1 MRLSPTA
8 DRWAAAGCLIALV
21 LVAALQ
27 ILLQAP
33 PRPETADAPAREFSA
48 ARTLAL
54 LQSWDRAPHSL
65 GTAAHDAVR
74 DGILAQ
80 LRDLGLQGTVHAGTS
95 YLPLQGPHFD
105 AGYVEN
111 ITAVLPG
118 TEPAGKAVM
127 LVAHYDS
134 VPRGPGAGDD
144 GANVA
149 AMLETLRA
157 LRAGSPLRHDVIAL
171 FSDGEE
177 AGMLGAARFVAHDP
191 LRPRVG
197 VVVNFEG
204 RGNAGPSYMFET
216 SRGNS
221 WLVHEFAAAH
231 TGANASSLMYAI
243 YQRLPNDTDLS
254 VFKHAGLAGLNF
266 AYTGGFDYYHSP
278 LDSPA
283 NLSLRTLQ
291 NQGHAMLAMARTLG
305 NADLNHPRGHDRA
318 YFAPVGHALVTYSFN
333 QMNAFALLAIL
344 LFIAACIVGITRK
357 AVSGGSLLAGAG
369 IGLLV
374 LLACAVS
381 GAGVWTLLQWLHPG
395 WRWIPQGQPYRPV
408 LLGLAILAWA
418 LLVASVI
425 YNVFGRRVRAAG
437 LGLGALL
444 WLLVSAVA
452 LAEAL
457 PGGAFGFLW
466 PLLALLAAWI
476 VIFFAPGAGER
487 AAFRQGGLLGL
498 GALPLALL
506 LAPLT
511 WMFLMLL
518 PWAQAGAGLAVFAL
532 VLIALSPYLVRLGWK
547 LTAAALALCMG
558 LGVAGLAR
566 NGLAAQRAQPDSIV
580 YREHWKGTQAT
591 ARWVSYDPAPDTF
604 TAQFLGARPARDGR
618 MLTASAPALPL
629 PPPTA
634 QIESDTAAHGF
645 RTLWLHFA
653 SLRGAETLS
662 VELQPGMIPL
672 GAVLNGEA
680 VRLDPPSKRYPAD
693 GIVWGFAY
701 HGLTPAG
708 IDLVLTLRAGQR
720 FRLTLTDALF
730 GLPPVPGM
738 DPKPR
743 AAWQTS
749 APFERTDES
758 IVSAD
763 YRF

>member
-1 MRLSPTA
+1 MRLPPSA
-8 DRWAAAGCLIALV
+8 ARWAAAGCLITLA

-27 ILLQAP
+27 IWLQAP
-33 PRPETADAPAREFSA
+33 PRPRAADAPARDFSA
-48 ARTLAL
+48 ARALTL
-54 LQSWDRAPHSL
+54 LQSWDRAPHPL

-74 DGILAQ
+74 DAILAQ
-80 LRDLGLQGTVHAGTS
+80 LRALGLQGAVHAGTS
-95 YLPLQGPHFD
+95 YLPLQGPRFA

-118 TEPAGKAVM
+118 SDPTSKAVM

-134 VPRGPGAGDD
+134 VPHGLAAGDD

-157 LRAGSPLRHDVIAL
+157 LRAGPPLRHDVIAL

-191 LRPRVG
+191 LRPHVG

-231 TGANASSLMYAI
+231 TGANANSLMYAI

-254 VFKHAGLAGLNF
+254 VFKHAGMAGLNF

-278 LDSPA
+278 LDSPH

-291 NQGHAMLAMARTLG
+291 NQGDAMLAMAQTLG
-305 NADLNHPRGHDRA
+305 HADLSQPRGRDRV
-318 YFAPVGHALVTYSFN
+318 YFAPFGHALVTYSFS
-333 QMNAFALLAIL
+333 QMNALALLAIL
-344 LFIAACIVGITRK
+344 LFITACMAGIARK
-357 AVSGGSLLAGAG
+357 AVSGGGLLAGAG
-369 IGLLV
+369 IGLLA

-381 GAGVWTLLQWLHPG
+381 GSGAWTLLQSLHPG

-418 LLVASVI
+418 LLITSVI
-425 YNVFGRRVRAAG
+425 YNIFGRRVRSAG

-444 WLLVSAVA
+444 WLLVGAVA
-452 LAEAL
+452 LVAAL
-457 PGGAFGFLW
+457 PGAAFGFLW
-466 PLLALLAAWI
+466 PLLALLIAWI
-476 VIFFAPGAGER
+476 VLFFVPGTGEG
-487 AAFRQGGLLGL
+487 AVSRQNGVLWL

-506 LAPLT
+506 LAPLA

-518 PWAQAGAGLAVFAL
+518 PWAQAGAGLAAL
-532 VLIALSPYLVRLGWK
+532 ALALIALSPYLVRLGWK
-547 LTAAALALCMG
+547 LTAVTLALCLG
-558 LGVAGLAR
+558 LGVAGFVR
-566 NGLAAQRAQPDSIV
+566 NGFTAQRAQPDSIA

-591 ARWVSYDPAPDTF
+591 AQWVSYDPAPDAF
-604 TAQFLGARPARDGR
+604 TSQFLGARPVREGR
-618 MLTASAPALPL
+618 TLTAPAPALPL
-629 PPPTA
+629 LPPTA
-634 QIESDTAAHGF
+634 QIVSDTSEHGF
-645 RTLWLHFA
+645 RTLWLHLA
-653 SLRGAETLS
+653 SRRGAETLS
-662 VELQPGMIPL
+662 VSLQPGMSPL
-672 GAVLNGEA
+672 AAVLNGEPI
-680 VRLDPPSKRYPAD
+680 RLDPPSARYPAD
-693 GIVWGFAY
+693 GGVWGCTY
-701 HGLTPAG
+701 HGLTAAG
-708 IDLVLTLRAGQR
+708 IDLVLTLHAGQR
-720 FRLTLTDALF
+720 FRLTLTDTRF
-730 GLPPVPGM
+730 GLPSAPGT
-738 DPKPR
+738 DLKPR
-743 AAWQTS
+743 TTTQIS
-749 APFERTDES
+749 APFVLTDES